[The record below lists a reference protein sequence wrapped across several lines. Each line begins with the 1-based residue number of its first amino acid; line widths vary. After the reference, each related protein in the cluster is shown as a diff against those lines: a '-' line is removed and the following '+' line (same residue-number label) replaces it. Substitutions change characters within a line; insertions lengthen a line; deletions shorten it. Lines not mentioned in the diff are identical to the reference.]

1 VYFPPSTLTTA
12 GGRMSF
18 TRQKELL
25 SDLRDFQNKFSRDD
39 EYVFQMAVK
48 RQKDDEELDT
58 MTLQKLEE
66 MHKKYVIR
74 KHKYDPNSFF
84 KKP

>member
-1 VYFPPSTLTTA
+1 
-12 GGRMSF
+12 MSF

-25 SDLRDFQNKFSRDD
+25 SDLSDFRSRLSQDE
-39 EYVFQMAVK
+39 EYVFEMAIK
-48 RQKDDEELDT
+48 RHKDDEELDA

-74 KHKYDPNSFF
+74 KPKFDPNSFF
-84 KKP
+84 KKQ

>member
-1 VYFPPSTLTTA
+1 
-12 GGRMSF
+12 MSF

-25 SDLRDFQNKFSRDD
+25 SDLGDFRSKFSRDE
-39 EYVFQMAVK
+39 EYLFQMAVK
-48 RQKDDEELDT
+48 RHKDDEELDT

-74 KHKYDPNSFF
+74 KPKYDPNSFF